1 MGMVALEKVET
12 PEDMEALRGFIEEH
26 KKHTGS
32 TVAQALL
39 DDFGTT
45 VTQFVKVIMVDV
57 NVKVIMVDVNVKVLK
72 QARWF
77 LVEILKI

>member
-45 VTQFVKVIMVDV
+45 VTQFVKVIY
-57 NVKVIMVDVNVKVLK
+57 VKGVKTEAFK
-72 QARWF
+72 SNYF
-77 LVEILKI
+77 LICIKPRAAVC

>member
-12 PEDMEALRGFIEEH
+12 PEDMETLRGFIEEH

-45 VTQFVKVIMVDV
+45 VTQFVKVMIYVNGVDA
-57 NVKVIMVDVNVKVLK
+57 DVFRLK
-72 QARWF
+72 C
-77 LVEILKI
+77 LKLM